1 MFLVRLAK
9 LSSRLHRLSGA
20 AWALLLGLVVV
31 ASMAASDLD
40 HIQALA
46 QQRYGARAAETV
58 VAWRR
63 LMDES
68 RALPD
73 TDKLNRVNAFF
84 NRRILFQTDW
94 EVWGQEDY
102 WATPLEFM
110 GKGAGDCEDFVIA
123 KYMTLKMLG
132 IGNDRL
138 RLIYVMA
145 KSGSTAS
152 VAHMVL
158 GFYAQPT
165 GEPLILDNLITSV
178 RAASQRSDLVP
189 VFSFNSDGLW
199 VGGSATSAADPTT
212 RLSRWRDVLERMR
225 QDGF

>member
-84 NRRILFQTDW
+84 KQVSLLDQ
-94 EVWGQEDY
+94 DY
-102 WATPLEFM
+102 AKDNKLSVAQVAKDAGITVIGYRPLRDLM
-110 GKGAGDCEDFVIA
+110 
-123 KYMTLKMLG
+123 
-132 IGNDRL
+132 R
-138 RLIYVMA
+138 
-145 KSGSTAS
+145 SGS
-152 VAHMVL
+152 
-158 GFYAQPT
+158 
-165 GEPLILDNLITSV
+165 
-178 RAASQRSDLVP
+178 
-189 VFSFNSDGLW
+189 
-199 VGGSATSAADPTT
+199 
-212 RLSRWRDVLERMR
+212 
-225 QDGF
+225 